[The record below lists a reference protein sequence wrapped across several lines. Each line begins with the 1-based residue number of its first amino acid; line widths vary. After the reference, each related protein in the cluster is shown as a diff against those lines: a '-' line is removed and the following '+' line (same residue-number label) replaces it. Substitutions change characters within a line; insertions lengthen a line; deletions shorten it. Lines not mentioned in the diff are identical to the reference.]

1 MTSHDF
7 EQHGQIFCCHPV
19 LFLESGS
26 GINRNS
32 GRHNDKPS
40 TFIHLGDVVE
50 TTKTGENILVGKK
63 KKNHSNTQC

>member
-1 MTSHDF
+1 MILSSTVKYSVVTLYF
-7 EQHGQIFCCHPV
+7 
-19 LFLESGS
+19 FLESGS